1 MYDPYHPI
9 KPHFSQKTLRYNV
22 YHRSSRSEVFLKK
35 GVLKICSKFNGE
47 HPRQNAISLRHGC
60 SPVHSLHIF

>member
-35 GVLKICSKFNGE
+35 VFWKYAANLLENTHAKMRFHFGMGVL
-47 HPRQNAISLRHGC
+47 L
-60 SPVHSLHIF
+60 